1 MSDGSTITVAS
12 DDESGWSELKS
23 WYESNESEEEPS
35 LQYPVEIIRD
45 TEQGEETIVINR
57 RKNLLRLKK
66 HVEIILKIVMI
77 HKNVLNLYI
86 QLHL

>member
-35 LQYPVEIIRD
+35 LQYRLKLYVIQNRVRKRLSL
-45 TEQGEETIVINR
+45 IV
-57 RKNLLRLKK
+57 RKNLLVKK

-77 HKNVLNLYI
+77 HKNVLNIYI